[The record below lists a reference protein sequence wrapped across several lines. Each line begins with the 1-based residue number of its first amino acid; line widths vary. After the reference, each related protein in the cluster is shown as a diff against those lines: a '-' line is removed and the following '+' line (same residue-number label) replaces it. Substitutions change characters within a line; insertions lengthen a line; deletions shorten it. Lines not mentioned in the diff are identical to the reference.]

1 MVSQLLLERCATCN
15 KYEDDCACDAIALT
29 PTQMAFIESN
39 KRFIVV
45 VGGRGS
51 GKSYSS
57 TLKMKTMIESGAIL
71 PGARILVLAPTYP
84 QLKKGTLQ
92 TFDKILGDLILEKVD
107 GNEPERRM
115 VNGIIAYFR
124 NASNPD
130 QTRSHEVQV
139 VWLDEAAQMES
150 NVLTLSNAALRQFG
164 NDADYYTLVTTTP
177 RGQNWLYRA
186 FVDPSTK
193 LFSDDKVDY
202 FKTSTIEAWEYGIV
216 RDDYIEELGYIPG
229 SDMWKQEVLAEF
241 VTWAGLVFN
250 RYDPAVHSAPERFNP
265 LPEFQTVYAGVDVG
279 YGGRGFTSMHVNGVT
294 PQGAIYTFAEYHE
307 KRADTHAWMYRAGEL
322 TKERKVN
329 CWYIDEAADQ
339 ELRAMRAAGFRV
351 KPSIKVKDAAGV
363 AVNFINSKFQRNEL
377 FIDRVA
383 CPFLCAEIEAYRFKE
398 IMDGDETT
406 FLMKVVPNQHDDAI
420 DSWRYG
426 VYPLASAAAQ
436 RSYGQSVPFSFG
448 GR

>member
-1 MVSQLLLERCATCN
+1 
-15 KYEDDCACDAIALT
+15 
-29 PTQMAFIESN
+29 MAFIESR
-39 KRFIVV
+39 KRFVVV

-51 GKSYSS
+51 GKSYSA
-57 TLKMKTMIESGAIL
+57 TLKMKTMIEDGTIL

-92 TFDKILGDLILEKVD
+92 TFDKILGEHILEKID

-115 VNGIIAYFR
+115 INGIIVYFR

-130 QTRSHEVQV
+130 QTRSHEVQG

-164 NDADYYTLVTTTP
+164 NDADYFTLVTTTP
-177 RGQNWLYRA
+177 RGQNWLYRT
-186 FVDPSTK
+186 FVDPATK
-193 LFSDDKVDY
+193 LFDDSKVDY
-202 FKTSTIEAWEYGIV
+202 FQTSTIEAYEYGVV
-216 RDDYIEELGYIPG
+216 REDYIEELGYIPG

-250 RYDPAVHSAPERFNP
+250 RYDASVHSDPKRFEV
-265 LPEFQTVYAGVDVG
+265 LPKFTSVYGGIDVG

-294 PQGAIYTFAEYHE
+294 EQGAIYTIAEYHE

-322 TKERKVN
+322 TKEYKVN
-329 CWYIDEAADQ
+329 CWYIDAAADQ
-339 ELRAMRAAGFRV
+339 ELRAMRAGGFRA
-351 KPSIKVKDAAGV
+351 KPSVKVKDAAGV

-377 FIDRVA
+377 FIDRKA

-406 FLMKVVPNQHDDAI
+406 FLMKVVPNQHEDAI

-426 VYPLASAAAQ
+426 VFPLASASAAQ
-436 RSYGQSVPFSFG
+436 SYGKEIGFSIG
-448 GR
+448 